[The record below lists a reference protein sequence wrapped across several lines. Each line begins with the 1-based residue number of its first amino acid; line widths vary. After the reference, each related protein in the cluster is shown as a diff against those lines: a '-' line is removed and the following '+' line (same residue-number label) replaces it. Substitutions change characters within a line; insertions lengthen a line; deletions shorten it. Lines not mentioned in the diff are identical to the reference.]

1 MRYLTT
7 LLLAALSL
15 NAVGQGIPQL
25 PYNPDATGDEFIG
38 SPDLLELLTLYG
50 EEFSSAILSED
61 QESAIVS
68 MGNMSYPLCHQAC
81 DNLTGFWSIAT
92 LGDLGLVWDEISSGD
107 VWLKQESLSPII
119 FLSGSNLVDD
129 VTNINYSLECYCATK
144 ELPKV
149 EYSYCSGGTPDS
161 ESFVGCI
168 NEKLT
173 EGWYPLSGWPIAR
186 DRQGYVYGPTNLSQT
201 YGAQTHAS
209 FWRWA
214 E

>member
-7 LLLAALSL
+7 LLFAALSL

-38 SPDLLELLTLYG
+38 SPDLLELLALYG

-68 MGNMSYPLCHQAC
+68 MGYMVYPLCHQAC

-92 LGDLGLVWDEISSGD
+92 LGDLGLVWDEIGPGD
-107 VWLKQESLSPII
+107 VWLKQESLSPIT
-119 FLSGSNLVDD
+119 FLSNYNLVD
-129 VTNINYSLECYCATK
+129 VTNINYYLECYCVTK

-149 EYSYCSGGTPDS
+149 EYSYCNEYDGSLDD
-161 ESFVGCI
+161 CI
-168 NEKLT
+168 TSKVQD
-173 EGWYPLSGWPIAR
+173 GWYPLGGLSASGNYSYITQA
-186 DRQGYVYGPTNLSQT
+186 
-201 YGAQTHAS
+201 